1 MVTMSQ
7 KEFQRVK
14 VIENAAGGRL
24 SVGEASRLLQLSERQ
39 VQRLKRRYRPDSVG
53 WVQHGNRGRSMPW
66 ALPLPQKQLILNLA
80 GGKYQGFNDSH
91 LAEKLRAEENLAL
104 SRETVRRI
112 LRAAKLA
119 SPQKRR
125 PRQYRSR
132 RPPRPRFGMM
142 ALTDASRHDWLE
154 GRGPEFTLLGFQDV
168 ATGQILAAHFQLEAE
183 NTLGYL
189 RALHAMV
196 TTHGIPLSLYR
207 DRHSIF
213 QRNDSHWTLA
223 EQLAGKQSPTQLGR
237 ALEELGIEQIPAYS
251 PQAKGRIERAWRTC
265 QDRLVSELRLARATT
280 LPEANAVLARFCVDY
295 NLRFARPAADSA
307 HDFRSLPRR
316 FDLARCLSLR
326 YQRVVSADHTVTLG
340 SQSIAL
346 PPLPAHRG
354 YAGETVELSHQL
366 DGVLRVF
373 RAATLLTAL
382 PFAFEEHPG
391 RRPVQ
396 LTSAQKRKPTMP
408 RIYNLS
414 GRPALAAVTYTLRGD
429 KVSLQL

>member
-24 SVGEASRLLQLSERQ
+24 SVREASRLLQLSERQ

-66 ALPLPQKQLILNLA
+66 AVSLPQKQLILNLA
-80 GGKYQGFNDSH
+80 RGKYRGFNDSH
-91 LAEKLRAEENLAL
+91 LAEKLRDEEDLAL

-154 GRGPEFTLLGFQDV
+154 GRGPELTLLGFQDD
-168 ATGQILAAHFQLEAE
+168 ATSKILAAHFQLEAE
-183 NTLGYL
+183 NTVGYL
-189 RALHAMV
+189 FSLRTMV
-196 TTHGIPLSLYR
+196 LTHGVPLSLYR
-207 DRHSIF
+207 DRHGIF
-213 QRNDSHWTLA
+213 QRNDPHWTLA
-223 EQLAGKQSPTQLGR
+223 KQLAGKQSPTQLGR
-237 ALEELGIEQIPAYS
+237 ALEELGIQQIPACS
-251 PQAKGRIERAWRTC
+251 PQAKGRIERAWRTF
-265 QDRLVSELRLARATT
+265 QDRLVSELRLARAST
-280 LPEANAVLARFCVDY
+280 LEQANRVLDRFCADY
-295 NLRFARPAADSA
+295 NQRFARAAADA
-307 HDFRSLPRR
+307 ACDFRSLPRR

-326 YQRVVSADHTVTLG
+326 YWRVVAPDHSISLG
-340 SQSIAL
+340 AHSIAL
-346 PPLPAHRG
+346 PPLPGQRG

-366 DGVLRVF
+366 DGTLRIY
-373 RAATLLTAL
+373 RGDTLLRAL
-382 PFAFEEHPG
+382 PLPLEEHAE
-391 RRPVQ
+391 RRPAPI
-396 LTSAQKRKPTMP
+396 TTAQKRKTPMP

-414 GRPALAAVTYTLRGD
+414 GRPALAAVT
-429 KVSLQL
+429 

>member
-24 SVGEASRLLQLSERQ
+24 SVREASRLLQLSERQ

-53 WVQHGNRGRSMPW
+53 WVQHGNRGRPMPW
-66 ALPLPQKQLILNLA
+66 ALPLPQKQLILTLA
-80 GGKYQGFNDSH
+80 RGKYQGFNDSH
-91 LAEKLRAEENLAL
+91 LAEKLRDQENLAV

-132 RPPRPRFGMM
+132 RPARPRFGMM

-154 GRGPEFTLLGFQDV
+154 GRGPTLTLLGFQDD

-189 RALHAMV
+189 RALDAMIAA
-196 TTHGIPLSLYR
+196 HGVPLSLYR

-213 QRNDSHWTLA
+213 QRNDPHWTLA

-237 ALEELGIEQIPAYS
+237 ALEELGIQQIPAYS

-265 QDRLVSELRLARATT
+265 QDRLVSELRLAGAST
-280 LPEANAVLARFCVDY
+280 LEQANAVLARFCADY
-295 NLRFARPAADSA
+295 NQRFARPAAESA
-307 HDFRSLPRR
+307 RDFRSLPRR
-316 FDLARCLSLR
+316 FDLARCLSLHYR
-326 YQRVVSADHTVTLG
+326 RVVAPDHTVTLG
-340 SQSIAL
+340 THCIAL
-346 PPLPAHRG
+346 PPLPGHRG

-366 DGVLRVF
+366 DGTLRVY
-373 RAATLLTAL
+373 RQDTLLCAL
-382 PFAFEEHPG
+382 PLPLAEHAE
-391 RRPVQ
+391 RRPAPI
-396 LTSAQKRKPTMP
+396 TTAQKRKTPMP

-414 GRPALAAVTYTLRGD
+414 GRPALAAVT
-429 KVSLQL
+429 

>member
-14 VIENAAGGRL
+14 VIENAADGRL

-39 VQRLKRRYRPDSVG
+39 VQRLKRRYQPDSVG
-53 WVQHGNRGRSMPW
+53 WVQHGNRGLSMPW
-66 ALPLPQKQLILNLA
+66 AVSIPQKQLILSLA
-80 GGKYQGFNDSH
+80 RGKYQGFHDSH
-91 LAEKLRAEENLAL
+91 LAEKLRLQENLSV

-125 PRQYRSR
+125 PRKYRSR

-154 GRGPEFTLLGFQDV
+154 GRGPELTLIGFQDD

-189 RALHAMV
+189 RPLRSMIA
-196 TTHGIPLSLYR
+196 THGIPLSLYR

-213 QRNDSHWTLA
+213 QRNHSPWTLA
-223 EQLAGKQSPTQLGR
+223 EQLAGKQTPTQLGR
-237 ALEELGIEQIPAYS
+237 ALDQLGIEQIPAYS
-251 PQAKGRIERAWRTC
+251 PQAKGRIEPAWRTC

-280 LPEANAVLARFCVDY
+280 LPQANAVLARFCADY
-295 NLRFARPAADSA
+295 NQRFARPAADA
-307 HDFRSLPRR
+307 ACDFRSLPRR
-316 FDLARCLSLR
+316 FDLARCLSLH
-326 YQRVVSADHTVTLG
+326 YQRVVAADHVLSWG
-340 SQSIAL
+340 AHSIAL
-346 PPLPAHRG
+346 PPWKGHRR
-354 YAGETVELSHQL
+354 YAGETVELSHHL
-366 DGVLRVF
+366 DGTLRVY
-373 RAATLLTAL
+373 RGDHLLLAL
-382 PFAFEEHPG
+382 PLPLEQHPE
-391 RRPVQ
+391 RPPA
-396 LTSAQKRKPTMP
+396 LITSAQKRKTPMP

-414 GRPALAAVTYTLRGD
+414 GRPALAAVT
-429 KVSLQL
+429 

>member
-1 MVTMSQ
+1 
-7 KEFQRVK
+7 
-14 VIENAAGGRL
+14 
-24 SVGEASRLLQLSERQ
+24 LSERQ
-39 VQRLKRRYRPDSVG
+39 VQRLKRRYQPDSLS
-53 WVQHGNRGRSMPW
+53 WVQHGNRGRGMPW
-66 ALPLPQKQLILNLA
+66 AVSVPQKQLILTLA
-80 GGKYQGFNDSH
+80 RGKYQGFNDSH
-91 LAEKLRAEENLAL
+91 LAEKLHSEENLTV

-125 PRQYRSR
+125 PRKYRSR

-142 ALTDASRHDWLE
+142 VLTDASRHDWLE
-154 GRGPEFTLLGFQDV
+154 GRGPAFTLIGLQDD

-183 NTLGYL
+183 NTVGYL
-189 RALHAMV
+189 RALHAMITAHDV
-196 TTHGIPLSLYR
+196 PLSLYH

-223 EQLAGKQSPTQLGR
+223 EQLAGKQAPTQLGH
-237 ALEELGIEQIPAYS
+237 ALQQLGIQQIPAYS

-280 LPEANAVLARFCVDY
+280 LEQANAVLARFCADY
-295 NLRFARPAADSA
+295 NQRFARPAAHAAS
-307 HDFRSLPRR
+307 DFRRLPRR

-326 YQRVVSADHTVTLG
+326 YQRVVAADHTVALG
-340 SQSIAL
+340 AQSIAL

-373 RAATLLTAL
+373 RGDTLLTAL
-382 PFAFEEHPG
+382 PFTLQEHAE

-396 LTSAQKRKPTMP
+396 LTSAQKRKSTMP

-414 GRPALAAVTYTLRGD
+414 GRPALAAVT
-429 KVSLQL
+429 

>member
-24 SVGEASRLLQLSERQ
+24 SVREASRLLQLSERQ
-39 VQRLKRRYRPDSVG
+39 VQRLKRRYRPDSIA
-53 WVQHGNRGRSMPW
+53 WVQHGNRGHSTPW
-66 ALPLPQKQLILNLA
+66 ALPVPQKQLILNLA
-80 GGKYQGFNDSH
+80 RGKYQGFNDSH
-91 LAEKLRAEENLAL
+91 LAEKLRAEENLAV

-132 RPPRPRFGMM
+132 RPPRPRLGMM
-142 ALTDASRHDWLE
+142 ALTDASRHDWLQ
-154 GRGPEFTLLGFQDV
+154 GRGPELTLIGFQDD
-168 ATGQILAAHFQLEAE
+168 ATRRILAAHFQLEAE

-189 RALHAMV
+189 RALGSMI
-196 TTHGIPLSLYR
+196 TTHGVPLSLYR

-213 QRNDSHWTLA
+213 QRNDAHWTLA

-280 LPEANAVLARFCVDY
+280 LPEANAVLARFCADY
-295 NLRFARPAADSA
+295 NQRFARPAAESVR
-307 HDFRSLPRR
+307 DFRSLPRR
-316 FDLARCLSLR
+316 FDLSRCLALH
-326 YQRVVSADHTVTLG
+326 YQHVVAADHTVTLG
-340 SQSIAL
+340 AQSIAL
-346 PPLPAHRG
+346 PPLPGHRG
-354 YAGETVELSHQL
+354 YAGETVELAHHL
-366 DGVLRVF
+366 DGMLRVY
-373 RAATLLTAL
+373 RGDQLLLAL
-382 PFAFEEHPG
+382 PLPLQEHAE
-391 RRPVQ
+391 RRPKL
-396 LTSAQKRKPTMP
+396 LTSAQKRKTPMP

-414 GRPALAAVTYTLRGD
+414 GRPALAAVT
-429 KVSLQL
+429 

>member
-1 MVTMSQ
+1 MVMMSQ

-24 SVGEASRLLQLSERQ
+24 SVREASRLLQLSERQ

-53 WVQHGNRGRSMPW
+53 WVQHGNRGRPMPW
-66 ALPLPQKQLILNLA
+66 AVSLPQKQLILSLA
-80 GGKYQGFNDSH
+80 RGKYRGFNDSH
-91 LAEKLRAEENLAL
+91 LAEKLRAEENLSV

-154 GRGPEFTLLGFQDV
+154 GRGPVLTLLGFQDD
-168 ATGQILAAHFQLEAE
+168 ATGQILAAHFQLEPE
-183 NTLGYL
+183 NTVGYL
-189 RALHAMV
+189 RALGAMIA
-196 TTHGIPLSLYR
+196 THGVPLSLYR

-213 QRNDSHWTLA
+213 QRNDAHWTLA

-237 ALEELGIEQIPAYS
+237 ALDELGIEQIPANS

-265 QDRLVSELRLARATT
+265 QDRLVSELRLAQATT
-280 LPEANAVLARFCVDY
+280 VEQANAVLARFCTDY
-295 NLRFARPAADSA
+295 NQRFARPATDAA
-307 HDFRSLPRR
+307 CDFRRLPRR
-316 FDLARCLSLR
+316 FDLNRCLSLH
-326 YQRVVSADHTVTLG
+326 YQRVVGADHTVTLG
-340 SQSIAL
+340 AHSIAL
-346 PPLPAHRG
+346 PPLPGQRG
-354 YAGETVELSHQL
+354 YAGETVELSHHL
-366 DGVLRVF
+366 DGTLRVY
-373 RAATLLTAL
+373 RGDQLLLALPRPLQEHPERRPALLT
-382 PFAFEEHPG
+382 
-391 RRPVQ
+391 
-396 LTSAQKRKPTMP
+396 TAQQRKTPMP

-414 GRPALAAVTYTLRGD
+414 GRPAVAAVT
-429 KVSLQL
+429 